1 MTAESE
7 APKSSPIR
15 VMKWLLGAQIV
26 LAGLLIAIDIGP
38 SIPRLLSPSGA
49 PELDQPIGPGDQT
62 RHYRPNRPATPGP
75 GVDPD
80 MPRRLIAETLEV
92 DGAPALRIR
101 GAVAAGDGERIVNE
115 VQRVQP
121 ARVWLDS
128 PGGSVTDALAI
139 GRALRAVEAETQLD
153 DGAVCF
159 SACPYMFVGGTVRR
173 VAETA
178 RLGVHQ
184 HSFGE
189 TTILPAF
196 LAVEDIQR
204 GQAGVL
210 DHLDDMGIDLRI
222 MGPSMATPADEIYI
236 LTEDEL
242 RDWNVVTEEA
252 E

>member
-101 GAVAAGDGERIVNE
+101 GAVAAGDGDRIVND

-128 PGGSVTDALAI
+128 PGGSLIEGLKMADLIHQNHVAT
-139 GRALRAVEAETQLD
+139 
-153 DGAVCF
+153 
-159 SACPYMFVGGTVRR
+159 YVG
-173 VAETA
+173 
-178 RLGVHQ
+178 
-184 HSFGE
+184 
-189 TTILPAF
+189 P
-196 LAVEDIQR
+196 
-204 GQAGVL
+204 
-210 DHLDDMGIDLRI
+210 
-222 MGPSMATPADEIYI
+222 
-236 LTEDEL
+236 
-242 RDWNVVTEEA
+242 NVSCVSS
-252 E
+252 